1 MLMNHQP
8 THSCDYCS
16 KKLDRLMFC
25 NHSHQVMY
33 HRKGEKSEQSEEQSE
48 EKPKEEKRDW
58 WCEEHKNSKWVCEKL
73 HKNL

>member
-1 MLMNHQP
+1 
-8 THSCDYCS
+8 
-16 KKLDRLMFC
+16 MFC